1 MEQLKEIGK
10 TCARVFF
17 GTLLAAVVAAGVGVL
32 EWDTWGDW
40 KPVIAA
46 AGIAVAVVILNAVNP
61 ADERY
66 GLGSGE

>member
-10 TCARVFF
+10 TCARVFV
-17 GTLLAAVVAAGVGVL
+17 GSLLAAVVAAGIGVL

-46 AGIAVAVVILNAVNP
+46 AGIAVATVVLNAVNP
-61 ADERY
+61 ADDR
-66 GLGSGE
+66 

>member
-1 MEQLKEIGK
+1 MEQLKEIAK

-32 EWDTWGDW
+32 EWTTWGDW